1 MSTGD
6 AFCPPEINP
15 RDADIL
21 WQFRSQNGVIK
32 DQLNIGFQAITAGC
46 SATRASRNGVLSLPI
61 TPCAQLQLPPDRSP
75 H

>member
-46 SATRASRNGVLSLPI
+46 SATRASRNGVLSFPI
-61 TPCAQLQLPPDRSP
+61 TPCSRLQQRLDQLL

>member
-1 MSTGD
+1 MRRAT

-21 WQFRSQNGVIK
+21 WHFARQNGVIK
-32 DQLNIGFQAITAGC
+32 DQLNIGFQAIPPVS
-46 SATRASRNGVLSLPI
+46 SATRASRNGVLSFPI
-61 TPCAQLQLPPDRSP
+61 TPVLRLQQRLDQLL